1 MAGSGLGVAGLGSA
15 GANMGTS
22 GSGLTSGIGDE
33 VRMLS
38 QTSVHPVRKLGDV
51 LHRATKG

>member
-1 MAGSGLGVAGLGSA
+1 MAGLGSA

-51 LHRATKG
+51 LHRATKA